1 MYCKHCGKSID
12 DNSVFCTYCGKPV
25 QTLQHTFT
33 VNQSLDDN
41 NINNDIVQKPVHAI
55 EYEDGF
61 FFKNVP
67 ISKKIVL
74 AILAY
79 LLYYYRLC
87 NICSLSSRKYR
98 TTYWFNHW
106 LNLY

>member
-55 EYEDGF
+55 D
-61 FFKNVP
+61 
-67 ISKKIVL
+67 
-74 AILAY
+74 

>member
-33 VNQSLDDN
+33 VNQSLDNN

-74 AILAY
+74 AILAFI
-79 LLYYYRLC
+79 C
-87 NICSLSSRKYR
+87 CIIIACVTFVVCHPENIEQLIG
-98 TTYWFNHW
+98 
-106 LNLY
+106 LIIG

>member
-41 NINNDIVQKPVHAI
+41 NINNDIVQKPSMPLSTKTVS
-55 EYEDGF
+55 F
-61 FFKNVP
+61 
-67 ISKKIVL
+67 SKMFLFQKR
-74 AILAY
+74 
-79 LLYYYRLC
+79 LY
-87 NICSLSSRKYR
+87 
-98 TTYWFNHW
+98 
-106 LNLY
+106 

>member
-33 VNQSLDDN
+33 VNPLPDDN
-41 NINNDIVQKPVHAI
+41 NIIQKPVSAI

-61 FFKNVP
+61 FFRNVP
-67 ISKKIVL
+67 VSKKIAL
-74 AILAY
+74 AILAFIFWMTNY
-79 LLYYYRLC
+79 KCYTSD
-87 NICSLSSRKYR
+87 NNTANKS
-98 TTYWFNHW
+98 
-106 LNLY
+106 

>member
-33 VNQSLDDN
+33 VNPLPDDN
-41 NINNDIVQKPVHAI
+41 NIIQKPVSAL

-61 FFKNVP
+61 FFRNVP
-67 ISKKIVL
+67 VSKKIAL
-74 AILAY
+74 AILAFI
-79 LLYYYRLC
+79 C
-87 NICSLSSRKYR
+87 CIIIACITFVVCHPENIEQLIG
-98 TTYWFNHW
+98 
-106 LNLY
+106 LIIG